1 MKTKQ
6 TAICRLM
13 GSNEYP
19 NLRGIVLFTQNE
31 NNVLVR
37 ISISNFPVT
46 RNKCNQAIASLHIHN
61 GNLCTPRRRPAFTNA
76 QEHFNPNNCRHPYHA
91 GDLGNIFI
99 NQDGSARLNIIIDR
113 FTLDEINN
121 KTIILHINK
130 DDFTTQPSGNSGER
144 IACGII
150 RIQK

>member
-46 RNKCNQAIASLHIHN
+46 RNKCNQAIASLHI
-61 GNLCTPRRRPAFTNA
+61 LTATY
-76 QEHFNPNNCRHPYHA
+76 QEPTH
-91 GDLGNIFI
+91 L
-99 NQDGSARLNIIIDR
+99 
-113 FTLDEINN
+113 
-121 KTIILHINK
+121 
-130 DDFTTQPSGNSGER
+130 
-144 IACGII
+144 
-150 RIQK
+150 